1 MKKILIIGLLVQ
13 TIQACCSESSRD
25 ENLCSL
31 YLIELK
37 PKGQNMHWREKEL
50 LNVLKTGKMTTT
62 EIVARVNMSKATA
75 LKYLDGM
82 KEKNLVDGEDIGTA
96 KIWFL
101 KNEEEIVEKKI
112 KILIADDDKNVV
124 NIIRYFMDDQYEIL
138 EAANGKEALGMV
150 FARSP
155 DILVLDIMMPEM
167 DGYMVCKE
175 LKEHD
180 STKNLPI
187 IILSAKASVDD
198 KLKGIGLGID
208 DYMVKPFDP
217 RELEARIKMRL
228 KHIADMD

>member
-1 MKKILIIGLLVQ
+1 
-13 TIQACCSESSRD
+13 
-25 ENLCSL
+25 
-31 YLIELK
+31 
-37 PKGQNMHWREKEL
+37 MHWREKEL
-50 LNVLKTGKMTTT
+50 QKVLKTGKMTTT

-82 KEKNLVDGEDIGTA
+82 KEQNLVDSEEIGTA

-124 NIIRYFMDDQYEIL
+124 NIIRYSIDDQYEIL

-180 STKNLPI
+180 STKDLPI
-187 IILSAKASVDD
+187 IILSAKGSVDD
-198 KLKGIGLGID
+198 KLKAIGFGID

-228 KHIADMD
+228 KRTHDMD

>member
-1 MKKILIIGLLVQ
+1 
-13 TIQACCSESSRD
+13 
-25 ENLCSL
+25 
-31 YLIELK
+31 
-37 PKGQNMHWREKEL
+37 MHWREKEL
-50 LNVLKTGKMTTT
+50 LNALKNGKLTTT
-62 EIVARVNMSKATA
+62 EIVKRVNMSKATA

-82 KEKNLVDGEDIGTA
+82 KEKNLVDGEEIGTT

-101 KNEEEIVEKKI
+101 KTEEETVEKKI
-112 KILIADDDKNVV
+112 KILVADDDKNVI
-124 NIIRYFMDDQYEIL
+124 NIIRYSIGDQYEIL
-138 EAANGKEALGMV
+138 EATNGKEALGMV

-187 IILSAKASVDD
+187 IILSAKANVDD
-198 KLKGIGLGID
+198 KLKAIDFGID
-208 DYMVKPFDP
+208 DYMIKPFDP

-228 KHIADMD
+228 KRTTDID

>member
-1 MKKILIIGLLVQ
+1 
-13 TIQACCSESSRD
+13 
-25 ENLCSL
+25 
-31 YLIELK
+31 
-37 PKGQNMHWREKEL
+37 MHWREKEL
-50 LNVLKTGKMTTT
+50 QNVLKTGKMTTT

-82 KEKNLVDGEDIGTA
+82 KEKNLVDGEEIGTA

-101 KNEEEIVEKKI
+101 KNEEEIIEKKI

-124 NIIRYFMDDQYEIL
+124 NIIRYSIDDDQYEIL

-187 IILSAKASVDD
+187 IILSAKGSVDD
-198 KLKGIGLGID
+198 KLKAIGFGID

-228 KHIADMD
+228 QRTHDMD

>member
-1 MKKILIIGLLVQ
+1 
-13 TIQACCSESSRD
+13 
-25 ENLCSL
+25 
-31 YLIELK
+31 
-37 PKGQNMHWREKEL
+37 MHWREKEL
-50 LNVLKTGKMTTT
+50 LNVLKNGKMTTT
-62 EIVARVNMSKATA
+62 EIVSRVNMSKATA

-82 KEKNLVDGEDIGTA
+82 KEKNLVDGEEIGTT

-112 KILIADDDKNVV
+112 KILIADDDKNVIDIV
-124 NIIRYFMDDQYEIL
+124 RYSIDDQYEIL

-187 IILSAKASVDD
+187 IILSAKATVED
-198 KLKGIGLGID
+198 KLKAIGFGID
-208 DYMVKPFDP
+208 DYMIKPFDP

-228 KHIADMD
+228 KRTSMD